1 MGSTQPT
8 IFVGKKVGS
17 MQGRAKL
24 RGTRNALRILPR
36 AGPHVHPFDAETFR
50 LWKPLL
56 TRGPHS
62 TPCAERATRYD
73 AKSFACEDSLKKR
86 SFIFS
91 SKGPKKSLSF
101 FSKQPKIIFNLFIQV
116 PKNYL

>member
-1 MGSTQPT
+1 
-8 IFVGKKVGS
+8 

-50 LWKPLL
+50 LWKLLL
-56 TRGPHS
+56 TRGAHS

-73 AKSFACEDSLKKR
+73 AKIFACEETHANARNAQLAENR
-86 SFIFS
+86 L
-91 SKGPKKSLSF
+91 GLGMTTW
-101 FSKQPKIIFNLFIQV
+101 V
-116 PKNYL
+116 RAWVAVRA